1 MNANP
6 NLANGRSM
14 ADILAEIK
22 DEFEEFTKTRIE
34 LLRLELEE
42 KARAM
47 KAALPLVAIAMLFL
61 SVAFILFS
69 FALAGL
75 VSVAFVGNDYR
86 WFFTFLIMALLW
98 SIFGGIA
105 ALVAK
110 QQLSAKGVMPRKTIQ
125 VLHNDKVWLQREAKN
140 IL

>member
-6 NLANGRSM
+6 NLVNGRSM

-22 DEFEEFTKTRIE
+22 NEFQEFTKTRIE

-42 KARAM
+42 KTRAM
-47 KAALPLVAIAMLFL
+47 KAALPLMAIGILFL
-61 SVAFILFS
+61 SVAFVLFS
-69 FALAGL
+69 FALVGL
-75 VSVAFVGNDYR
+75 VSVAFAGNDYR
-86 WFFTFLIMALLW
+86 WFFAFLIIGFLW

-125 VLHNDKVWLQREAKN
+125 VLNNDKAWLRREAKN